1 MPALTNKLLDM
12 LEAVL
17 ADGPQNHE
25 ELCSYLK
32 EYIAIQKEH
41 MDQEEK
47 HARIW
52 KIISLTQFP

>member
-17 ADGPQNHE
+17 ADVRQNHE

-41 MDQEEK
+41 MDQ
-47 HARIW
+47 
-52 KIISLTQFP
+52 